1 MIVVYKSTCLCS
13 SNILIDKHFTAK
25 LADFGFSIQLPPRKA
40 NKTIVTAVEGLP
52 GTDGY
57 RPPSSTV
64 IESTPLGVIYTA
76 WVWYVSVTHVCHVMI
91 TNNMHVGDF
100 RNV

>member
-1 MIVVYKSTCLCS
+1 MSPCS

-40 NKTIVTAVEGLP
+40 NKAIVTAVEGLP

-57 RPPSSTV
+57 RPPEYSDRRYSTRSDV
-64 IESTPLGVIYTA
+64 YCMGVVHFCNIYL
-76 WVWYVSVTHVCHVMI
+76 I
-91 TNNMHVGDF
+91 L
-100 RNV
+100 